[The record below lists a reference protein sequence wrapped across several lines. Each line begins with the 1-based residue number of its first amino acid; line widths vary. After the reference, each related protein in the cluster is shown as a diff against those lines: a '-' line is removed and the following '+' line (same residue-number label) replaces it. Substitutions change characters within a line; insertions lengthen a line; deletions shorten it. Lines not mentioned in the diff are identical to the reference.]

1 MKEESTAAFPAR
13 YIGSPMLRKGLLL
26 LVALL
31 ALLLTL
37 AFVALRDNPAR
48 DARGERRLAR
58 SGDAKIH
65 YFASGNEAAPPVAL
79 LPSYARSASDFNE
92 LVAELNGAGYRTLAM
107 QPRGIDGSTLPSWHM
122 TLHGYAGDLR
132 AVLDAEGIA
141 EPVAVVGHAYGNRV
155 ARTFASDFPE
165 RTEALVLLAAGG
177 EEPAPPEVAAAI
189 PKALIEAWPEATR
202 RRAIALGF
210 FAQGNAVPDYW
221 MAGWYPRAGIAQ
233 AGATTNT
240 PFVEWG
246 AGGRAPILILQPG
259 EDAAAPDGAAAL
271 RSRFPDRVE
280 LVVIEGAGHALLPE
294 QPGEVAREI
303 LLYLARQGVGS

>member
-1 MKEESTAAFPAR
+1 
-13 YIGSPMLRKGLLL
+13 MLRKGVSL
-26 LVALL
+26 LVVLL

-37 AFVALRDNPAR
+37 AAVALRDNPAR
-48 DARGERRLAR
+48 DARGERRETR
-58 SGDAKIH
+58 SGDAEIH
-65 YFASGNEAAPPVAL
+65 YFVSGNEAASPVAL

-107 QPRGIDGSTLPSWHM
+107 QPRGIDGSTLPGWHM
-122 TLHGYAGDLR
+122 TLHGYARDLQ

-155 ARTFASDFPE
+155 ARTFASDYPG
-165 RTEALVLLAAGG
+165 RTKALVLLAAGG
-177 EEPAPPEVAAAI
+177 EGPAAPEVSAAI
-189 PKALIEAWPEATR
+189 PKALIRAWPEATR

-233 AGATTNT
+233 ARATANT

-246 AGGRAPILILQPG
+246 AGGRAPILILQPA
-259 EDAAAPDGAAAL
+259 EDAAAPGGAAAL
-271 RSRFPDRVE
+271 KSRFQDRVD
-280 LVVIEGAGHALLPE
+280 LVVIEAAGHALLPE
-294 QPGEVAREI
+294 QPRAVAREI
-303 LLYLARQGVGS
+303 VRYFARQAVGS